1 MAGES
6 REKQKVV
13 VVGGT
18 GLLGYYAVKE
28 FMRRGHSVTVVA
40 LPPLPEEG
48 LFPREVDVILANID
62 ELDDSSLTDTLRGQ
76 DAIVFAAGADDRV
89 IPKAPAYDFFYQA
102 NVRSCKRV
110 LSLARE
116 SGVRRGV
123 ILSSYFL
130 HFDRTWPEE
139 KLSEYHPY
147 IRSRK
152 EQAEQSMDVSM
163 PDLQLMILELPYIF
177 GSMPGRT
184 PLWKPL
190 IDYINSRYPL
200 FYVRG
205 GTNMIAVEHVGEAIV
220 GAIEKG
226 KRGHSY
232 TVGDEN
238 LTWVEF
244 LERMLGVLGK
254 RKRIVIVPTC
264 LVRLILR
271 LVGLHHKLRGTE
283 SGLDPARFAA
293 TQTRRTFFDPAPAA
307 EELGYGRGN
316 LEEAFK
322 DTVEACLRVRSESS

>member
-1 MAGES
+1 MAEKS

-18 GLLGYYAVKE
+18 GFLGYYAVKE
-28 FMRRGHSVTVVA
+28 FIGRGHSVTIVA

-48 LFPREVDVILANID
+48 LFPKEVNITLANID
-62 ELDDSSLTDTLRGQ
+62 ELDDSSIIDILKGH

-89 IPKAPAYDFFYQA
+89 IPKAPAYEFFYQA

-110 LSLARE
+110 LSLARQ
-116 SGVRRGV
+116 SGIKRGV

-130 HFDRTWPEE
+130 YFDRIWPEE

-152 EQAEQSMDVSM
+152 EQAQQSMDVSM

-190 IDYINSRYPL
+190 MHYINSRYPL
-200 FYVRG
+200 FYMGG

-220 GAIEKG
+220 GAIE
-226 KRGHSY
+226 RGEGGRSY
-232 TVGDEN
+232 TIGDEN
-238 LTWVEF
+238 LTWVVF
-244 LERMLGVLGK
+244 LERVLGILGK
-254 RKRIVIVPTC
+254 KKRIVILPTC
-264 LVRLILR
+264 MVRLMLR
-271 LVGLHHKLRGTE
+271 VVKLQHSLRGKE
-283 SGLDPARFAA
+283 GGLDPVKFAA
-293 TQTRRTFFDPAPAA
+293 IQTRNTFFDPAPAA
-307 EELGYGRGN
+307 KELGYGRGN
-316 LEEAFK
+316 LEEALK
-322 DTVEACLRVRSESS
+322 DTVHACLRVKS

>member
-1 MAGES
+1 MAEKS

-13 VVGGT
+13 VIGGT
-18 GLLGYYAVKE
+18 GFLGYYAVKE
-28 FMRRGHSVTVVA
+28 FIRRGHSVTIVA

-48 LFPREVDVILANID
+48 LFPKEVNTILANVD
-62 ELDDSSLTDTLRGQ
+62 KLDDNSIMDILKGH

-89 IPKAPAYDFFYQA
+89 IPRAPAYEFFYQA
-102 NVRSCKRV
+102 NVLSCKRV
-110 LSLARE
+110 LSLARQ
-116 SGVRRGV
+116 SGIKRGV

-139 KLSEYHPY
+139 KLSEHHPY

-152 EQAEQSMDVSM
+152 EQAQQSMEVSM

-190 IDYINSRYPL
+190 IGYINSRYPL
-200 FYVRG
+200 FYMRG

-226 KRGHSY
+226 KGGHSY

-244 LERMLGVLGK
+244 LERILSILGK
-254 RKRIVIVPTC
+254 KKRIVILPTWT
-264 LVRLILR
+264 VRLGLR
-271 LVGLHHKLRGTE
+271 LVGLQHRLRGRE
-283 SGLDPARFAA
+283 SGLDPVRFAA
-293 TQTRRTFFDPAPAA
+293 IQTRNTFFDPAPAA

-322 DTVEACLRVRSESS
+322 DTVEACLRVNS

>member
-1 MAGES
+1 MAEKP

-13 VVGGT
+13 VIGGT
-18 GLLGYYAVKE
+18 GFLGYYAVKE
-28 FMRRGHSVTVVA
+28 FIRRGHSVTIVA

-48 LFPREVDVILANID
+48 LFPKEVHIILANID
-62 ELDDSSLTDTLRGQ
+62 KLDDSSIMDILKGH

-89 IPKAPAYDFFYQA
+89 IPMAPAYEFFYQA

-110 LSLARE
+110 LSLARQ
-116 SGVRRGV
+116 SGIKRGV

-139 KLSEYHPY
+139 KLSEHHPY

-152 EQAEQSMDVSM
+152 EQAQQSMDVSM

-177 GSMPGRT
+177 GSMPGLT

-190 IDYINSRYPL
+190 IGYINSRYPL
-200 FYVRG
+200 FYMRG

-226 KRGHSY
+226 KAGHSY

-244 LERMLGVLGK
+244 LERILSILGK
-254 RKRIVIVPTC
+254 KKRIVILPTWT
-264 LVRLILR
+264 VRLGLR
-271 LVGLHHKLRGTE
+271 LVELQHRLRGRE
-283 SGLDPARFAA
+283 SGLDPVRFAA
-293 TQTRRTFFDPAPAA
+293 IQTRNTFFDPAPAA

-322 DTVEACLRVRSESS
+322 DTVEACLRVKS

>member
-1 MAGES
+1 MAENPP
-6 REKQKVV
+6 EKQKVV
-13 VVGGT
+13 VIGGT
-18 GLLGYYAVKE
+18 GFLGYYAVKE
-28 FMRRGHSVTVVA
+28 FIRRGHSVTIVA

-48 LFPREVDVILANID
+48 LFPKAVKITLANID
-62 ELDDSSLTDTLRGQ
+62 KLDDSSIVDILKGH

-89 IPKAPAYDFFYQA
+89 IPKAPAYEFFYQA
-102 NVRSCKRV
+102 NVLSCKRV
-110 LSLARE
+110 LSLARQ
-116 SGVRRGV
+116 SGIKRGV
-123 ILSSYFL
+123 VLSSYFL
-130 HFDRTWPEE
+130 YFDRIWPEE

-152 EQAEQSMDVSM
+152 EQAQQSMDASM

-190 IDYINSRYPL
+190 IHYVNSRYPL
-200 FYVRG
+200 FYMRG

-226 KRGHSY
+226 KGGHSY

-244 LERMLGVLGK
+244 LGRILSILGK
-254 RKRIVIVPTC
+254 KKRIVIVPTC
-264 LVRLILR
+264 LVRLMLR
-271 LVGLHHKLRGTE
+271 LVGLRHRLRGRE
-283 SGLDPARFAA
+283 SGLDPVRFAA
-293 TQTRRTFFDPAPAA
+293 IQTRNTFFDPAPAA

-322 DTVEACLRVRSESS
+322 DTVEACLRVKS

>member
-6 REKQKVV
+6 REKQRIV

-28 FMRRGHSVTVVA
+28 FVRRGHSVTAVA

-62 ELDDSSLTDTLRGQ
+62 ELDDSSLRDILIGQ

-89 IPKAPAYDFFYQA
+89 IPRAPAYDFFYQA

-116 SGVRRGV
+116 SGIRRGV

-130 HFDRTWPEE
+130 YFDRIWPEE

-147 IRSRK
+147 IRSRR

-190 IDYINSRYPL
+190 IGYVNSRYPL
-200 FYVRG
+200 LYMRG

-226 KRGHSY
+226 KGGHSY

-244 LERMLGVLGK
+244 LDRILSILGK

-271 LVGLHHKLRGTE
+271 LVGLQHRLRGRE

-293 TQTRRTFFDPAPAA
+293 TQTRNTFFDPAPAA

-316 LEEAFK
+316 LEEAFR
-322 DTVEACLRVRSESS
+322 DTVEACLRVKS

>member
-1 MAGES
+1 MAENPP
-6 REKQKVV
+6 EKQKVV

-18 GLLGYYAVKE
+18 GFLGYYAVRE
-28 FMRRGHSVTVVA
+28 FIRRGHSVTIVA
-40 LPPLPEEG
+40 LPPVPEEG
-48 LFPREVDVILANID
+48 LFPKDVNITLANID
-62 ELDDSSLTDTLRGQ
+62 KLDDSSIMDILKGH

-89 IPKAPAYDFFYQA
+89 IPRAPAYEFFYQA
-102 NVRSCKRV
+102 NVLSCKRV
-110 LSLARE
+110 LSLARQ
-116 SGVRRGV
+116 SGIKRGV
-123 ILSSYFL
+123 VLSSYFL
-130 HFDRTWPEE
+130 YFDRIWPEE

-152 EQAEQSMDVSM
+152 EQAQQSMDVSM

-190 IDYINSRYPL
+190 IDYVNSRYPL
-200 FYVRG
+200 FYMRG

-226 KRGHSY
+226 KGGHSY

-244 LERMLGVLGK
+244 LERISSILGK
-254 RKRIVIVPTC
+254 KKRIVIVPTWT
-264 LVRLILR
+264 VRLVLR
-271 LVGLHHKLRGTE
+271 LVGLRHRLRGRE

-293 TQTRRTFFDPAPAA
+293 IQTRNTFFDPAPAA
-307 EELGYGRGN
+307 EELGYGRGK

-322 DTVEACLRVRSESS
+322 DTVEACLRVKP

>member
-1 MAGES
+1 MAEKS
-6 REKQKVV
+6 HEKQKVV

-18 GLLGYYAVKE
+18 GFLGYCAVKE
-28 FMRRGHSVTVVA
+28 FIRRGHSVTIVA

-48 LFPREVDVILANID
+48 LFPKEVNITLANID
-62 ELDDSSLTDTLRGQ
+62 KLPDSGIIDILKGH

-89 IPKAPAYDFFYQA
+89 IPKAPAYEFFYQA
-102 NVRSCKRV
+102 NVLSCKRV
-110 LSLARE
+110 LSLARQ
-116 SGVRRGV
+116 SGIRRGV

-130 HFDRTWPEE
+130 YFDRIWPEE

-152 EQAEQSMDVSM
+152 EQAQQSMDASM

-184 PLWKPL
+184 PLWRPL
-190 IDYINSRYPL
+190 IAYINSRYPL
-200 FYVRG
+200 FYMRG

-220 GAIEKG
+220 GAVEKG
-226 KRGHSY
+226 KGGHSY

-244 LERMLGVLGK
+244 LERILRILGRK
-254 RKRIVIVPTC
+254 KRIVILPTC
-264 LVRLILR
+264 LVRLMLR
-271 LVGLHHKLRGTE
+271 AVALQHRLRGRE
-283 SGLDPARFAA
+283 SGLDPFRFAA
-293 TQTRRTFFDPAPAA
+293 IQTRNTFFDPAPAA

-316 LEEAFK
+316 LEEALK
-322 DTVEACLRVRSESS
+322 DTVEACLRVKS

>member
-1 MAGES
+1 MAEKS

-13 VVGGT
+13 VIGGT
-18 GLLGYYAVKE
+18 GFLGYYAVKE
-28 FMRRGHSVTVVA
+28 FIRRGHSVTIVA

-48 LFPREVDVILANID
+48 LFPKEVNIILANID
-62 ELDDSSLTDTLRGQ
+62 KLDDSSIMDILKGH

-89 IPKAPAYDFFYQA
+89 IPRAPAYEFFYQA

-110 LSLARE
+110 LSLARQ
-116 SGVRRGV
+116 SGIKRGV

-139 KLSEYHPY
+139 RLSEHHPY

-152 EQAEQSMDVSM
+152 EQAQQSMDVSM

-190 IDYINSRYPL
+190 IGYINSRYPL
-200 FYVRG
+200 FYMRG

-226 KRGHSY
+226 KAGHSY

-244 LERMLGVLGK
+244 LERILSILGK
-254 RKRIVIVPTC
+254 KKRIVILPTWT
-264 LVRLILR
+264 VRLGLR
-271 LVGLHHKLRGTE
+271 LVELQHRLRARE
-283 SGLDPARFAA
+283 SGLDPVRFAA
-293 TQTRRTFFDPAPAA
+293 VQTRNTFFDPAPAA
-307 EELGYGRGN
+307 EGLGYGRGN

-322 DTVEACLRVRSESS
+322 DTVEACLRVKS

>member
-1 MAGES
+1 MPETPP
-6 REKQKVV
+6 EKHKVV

-18 GLLGYYAVKE
+18 GFLGYYAVKE
-28 FMRRGHSVTVVA
+28 FIRRGHSVTIVA

-48 LFPREVDVILANID
+48 LFPKEVNITLGNID
-62 ELDDSSLTDTLRGQ
+62 KLDDNGIIDILKGH

-89 IPKAPAYDFFYQA
+89 IPRAPAYEFFYQA

-110 LSLARE
+110 LSLARQ
-116 SGVRRGV
+116 SGIKRGV

-130 HFDRTWPEE
+130 HFDRIWPEE

-152 EQAEQSMDVSM
+152 EQAQQSIDVSM

-190 IDYINSRYPL
+190 IGYINSRYPL
-200 FYVRG
+200 FYMRG

-226 KRGHSY
+226 KGGHSY

-244 LERMLGVLGK
+244 LERMLSILGK
-254 RKRIVIVPTC
+254 KKRIVILPTWT
-264 LVRLILR
+264 VRLGLR
-271 LVGLHHKLRGTE
+271 LVGLQHRLRGRE
-283 SGLDPARFAA
+283 GGLDPVRFAA
-293 TQTRRTFFDPAPAA
+293 IQTRNTFFDPTPAA

-322 DTVEACLRVRSESS
+322 DTVEACLRAKSKSS

>member
-1 MAGES
+1 MAEKS
-6 REKQKVV
+6 REKQKMVV
-13 VVGGT
+13 IGGT
-18 GLLGYYAVKE
+18 GFLGYYAVKE
-28 FMRRGHSVTVVA
+28 FIRRGHSVTIVA

-48 LFPREVDVILANID
+48 LFPKEVNIILANID
-62 ELDDSSLTDTLRGQ
+62 KLDDSSIMDILKGH

-89 IPKAPAYDFFYQA
+89 IPRAPAYEFFYQA

-110 LSLARE
+110 LSLARQ
-116 SGVRRGV
+116 SGIKRGV
-123 ILSSYFL
+123 ILTSYFL

-139 KLSEYHPY
+139 KLSEHHPY

-152 EQAEQSMDVSM
+152 EQAQQSMDVSM

-190 IDYINSRYPL
+190 IGYVNSRYPL
-200 FYVRG
+200 FYMRG

-226 KRGHSY
+226 KGGHSY

-244 LERMLGVLGK
+244 LERILSILGK
-254 RKRIVIVPTC
+254 KKRIVILPTWT
-264 LVRLILR
+264 VRLGLR
-271 LVGLHHKLRGTE
+271 LVELQHRLRGRE
-283 SGLDPARFAA
+283 SGLDPVRFAA
-293 TQTRRTFFDPAPAA
+293 IQTRNTFFDPAPAA

-316 LEEAFK
+316 LEQAFK
-322 DTVEACLRVRSESS
+322 DTVEACLRVKS

>member
-1 MAGES
+1 MAEKS

-13 VVGGT
+13 VIGGT
-18 GLLGYYAVKE
+18 GFLGYYAVKE
-28 FMRRGHSVTVVA
+28 FIRRGHSVTIVA

-48 LFPREVDVILANID
+48 LFPKEVNIILANID
-62 ELDDSSLTDTLRGQ
+62 KLDDSSIMDILKGH

-89 IPKAPAYDFFYQA
+89 IPKAPAYEFFHQA

-110 LSLARE
+110 LSLARQ
-116 SGVRRGV
+116 SGIKRGV

-139 KLSEYHPY
+139 RLSEHHPY

-152 EQAEQSMDVSM
+152 EQAQQSMDVSM

-190 IDYINSRYPL
+190 IGYINSRYPL
-200 FYVRG
+200 FYMRG

-226 KRGHSY
+226 KGGHSY

-244 LERMLGVLGK
+244 LERILSILAK
-254 RKRIVIVPTC
+254 KKRIVILPTWT
-264 LVRLILR
+264 VRLGLR
-271 LVGLHHKLRGTE
+271 LVELQHRLRGRE
-283 SGLDPARFAA
+283 SGLDPVRFAA
-293 TQTRRTFFDPAPAA
+293 IQTRNTFFDPAPAA

-322 DTVEACLRVRSESS
+322 DTVEACLRVKS

>member
-1 MAGES
+1 MAEKS

-13 VVGGT
+13 VIGGT
-18 GLLGYYAVKE
+18 GFLGYYAVKE
-28 FMRRGHSVTVVA
+28 FIRRGHSVTIVA

-48 LFPREVDVILANID
+48 LFPKEVNIILANID
-62 ELDDSSLTDTLRGQ
+62 KLDDSSIMDILKGH

-89 IPKAPAYDFFYQA
+89 IPKAPAYEFFHQA
-102 NVRSCKRV
+102 NVLSCKRV
-110 LSLARE
+110 LSLARQ
-116 SGVRRGV
+116 SGIKRGV

-139 KLSEYHPY
+139 RLSEHHPY

-152 EQAEQSMDVSM
+152 EQAQQSMDVSM

-190 IDYINSRYPL
+190 IGYINSRYPL
-200 FYVRG
+200 FYMRG

-226 KRGHSY
+226 EGGHSY

-244 LERMLGVLGK
+244 LERILRILGK
-254 RKRIVIVPTC
+254 KKRIVIVPTC
-264 LVRLILR
+264 LVRLVLR
-271 LVGLHHKLRGTE
+271 LVGLQHRLRGRE
-283 SGLDPARFAA
+283 SGLDPVRFAA
-293 TQTRRTFFDPAPAA
+293 IQTRNTFFDPAPAA
-307 EELGYGRGN
+307 QELGYGRGN

-322 DTVEACLRVRSESS
+322 NTVKACLRVKS

>member
-1 MAGES
+1 MAENPP
-6 REKQKVV
+6 EKQKVV

-18 GLLGYYAVKE
+18 GFLGYYAVKE
-28 FMRRGHSVTVVA
+28 FIRRGHSVTIVA

-48 LFPREVDVILANID
+48 LFPKAVKITLANID
-62 ELDDSSLTDTLRGQ
+62 KLDDSSIVDILKGH

-89 IPKAPAYDFFYQA
+89 IPKAPAYEFFYQA
-102 NVRSCKRV
+102 NVLSCKRV
-110 LSLARE
+110 LSLARQ
-116 SGVRRGV
+116 SGIKRGV
-123 ILSSYFL
+123 VLSSYFL
-130 HFDRTWPEE
+130 YFDRIWPEE

-152 EQAEQSMDVSM
+152 EQAQQSMDASM

-190 IDYINSRYPL
+190 IHYVNSRYPL
-200 FYVRG
+200 FYMRG

-226 KRGHSY
+226 KGGHSY

-244 LERMLGVLGK
+244 LGRILSILGK
-254 RKRIVIVPTC
+254 KKRIVIVPTC
-264 LVRLILR
+264 LVRLMLR
-271 LVGLHHKLRGTE
+271 LVGLRHRLRGRE
-283 SGLDPARFAA
+283 SGLDPVRFAA
-293 TQTRRTFFDPAPAA
+293 IQTRNTFFDPAPAA

-322 DTVEACLRVRSESS
+322 DTVEACLRVKS

>member
-1 MAGES
+1 MAEKS

-18 GLLGYYAVKE
+18 GFLGYYAVEE
-28 FMRRGHSVTVVA
+28 FVRRGHSVTIVA

-48 LFPREVDVILANID
+48 LFPKEVNIVLANID
-62 ELDDSSLTDTLRGQ
+62 KLDDSSITDILKGH

-89 IPKAPAYDFFYQA
+89 IPKAPAYGFFYQA
-102 NVRSCKRV
+102 NVLSCKRV
-110 LSLARE
+110 LSLARQ
-116 SGVRRGV
+116 SGIKRGV

-130 HFDRTWPEE
+130 YFDRIWPEE

-152 EQAEQSMDVSM
+152 EQAQQSMDVSM
-163 PDLQLMILELPYIF
+163 PDLQLVILELPYIF
-177 GSMPGRT
+177 GRMPGRT

-190 IDYINSRYPL
+190 IDYVNSRYPL
-200 FYVRG
+200 FYMRG

-220 GAIEKG
+220 GAIERGKG
-226 KRGHSY
+226 GHSY
-232 TVGDEN
+232 TIGDEN

-244 LERMLGVLGK
+244 LERILGILGK
-254 RKRIVIVPTC
+254 KKRIVILPAC
-264 LVRLILR
+264 LIR
-271 LVGLHHKLRGTE
+271 LVLRAVALQHRLRGRE
-283 SGLDPARFAA
+283 SGLDPVRFAA
-293 TQTRRTFFDPAPAA
+293 IQTRNMFFDPVPAA

-322 DTVEACLRVRSESS
+322 DTVKACLRVKPQSS

>member
-1 MAGES
+1 MAEKS

-13 VVGGT
+13 VIGGT
-18 GLLGYYAVKE
+18 GFLGYYAVKE
-28 FMRRGHSVTVVA
+28 FIRRGHSVTIVA
-40 LPPLPEEG
+40 LPPLPDEG
-48 LFPREVDVILANID
+48 LFPKEVNIILANID
-62 ELDDSSLTDTLRGQ
+62 KLDDSSIMDILKGH

-89 IPKAPAYDFFYQA
+89 IPKAPAYEFFYQA

-110 LSLARE
+110 LSLARQ
-116 SGVRRGV
+116 SGIKRGV

-139 KLSEYHPY
+139 RLSEHHPY

-152 EQAEQSMDVSM
+152 EQAQQSMDVSM

-190 IDYINSRYPL
+190 IGYINSRYPL
-200 FYVRG
+200 FYMRG

-226 KRGHSY
+226 KGGHSY

-244 LERMLGVLGK
+244 LERILRILGK
-254 RKRIVIVPTC
+254 KKRIVILPTWT
-264 LVRLILR
+264 VRLGLR
-271 LVGLHHKLRGTE
+271 LVQLQHRLRGRE
-283 SGLDPARFAA
+283 SGLDPVRFAA
-293 TQTRRTFFDPAPAA
+293 IQTRNTFFDPAPAA
-307 EELGYGRGN
+307 DELGYGRGN

-322 DTVEACLRVRSESS
+322 NTVKACLRVKS

>member
-1 MAGES
+1 MAEKS

-13 VVGGT
+13 VIGGT
-18 GLLGYYAVKE
+18 GFLGYYAVKE
-28 FMRRGHSVTVVA
+28 FIRRGHSVTIVA

-48 LFPREVDVILANID
+48 LFPKEVNIILANID
-62 ELDDSSLTDTLRGQ
+62 KLDDSSIMDILKGH

-89 IPKAPAYDFFYQA
+89 IPRAPAYEFFYQA
-102 NVRSCKRV
+102 NVRSCQRV
-110 LSLARE
+110 LSLARQ
-116 SGVRRGV
+116 SGIKRGV

-139 KLSEYHPY
+139 KLSEHHPY

-152 EQAEQSMDVSM
+152 EQAQQSMDVSM

-190 IDYINSRYPL
+190 IGYINSRYPL
-200 FYVRG
+200 FYMRG

-226 KRGHSY
+226 KGGHSY

-244 LERMLGVLGK
+244 LERILSILGK
-254 RKRIVIVPTC
+254 KKRIVILPTWT
-264 LVRLILR
+264 VRLGLR
-271 LVGLHHKLRGTE
+271 LVGLQHRLRGRE
-283 SGLDPARFAA
+283 GGLDPVRFAA
-293 TQTRRTFFDPAPAA
+293 IQTRNTFFDPAPAA

-322 DTVEACLRVRSESS
+322 DTVEACLRVKS

>member
-1 MAGES
+1 MAEKS

-13 VVGGT
+13 VIGGT
-18 GLLGYYAVKE
+18 GFLGYYAVKE
-28 FMRRGHSVTVVA
+28 FIRRGHSVTIVA
-40 LPPLPEEG
+40 LPTLPEEG
-48 LFPREVDVILANID
+48 LFPKEVNITLANID
-62 ELDDSSLTDTLRGQ
+62 KLDDSSIMDILKGH

-89 IPKAPAYDFFYQA
+89 IPKAPAYEFFYQA

-110 LSLARE
+110 LSLARQ
-116 SGVRRGV
+116 SGIKRGV

-139 KLSEYHPY
+139 RLSEHHPY

-152 EQAEQSMDVSM
+152 EQAQQSMDVSM

-190 IDYINSRYPL
+190 IGYINSRYPL
-200 FYVRG
+200 FYMRG

-226 KRGHSY
+226 KGGHSY

-244 LERMLGVLGK
+244 LERILRILGK
-254 RKRIVIVPTC
+254 KKRIVILPTWT
-264 LVRLILR
+264 VRLGLR
-271 LVGLHHKLRGTE
+271 LVQLQHRLRGRE
-283 SGLDPARFAA
+283 SGLDPVRFAA
-293 TQTRRTFFDPAPAA
+293 IQTRNTFFDPAPAA
-307 EELGYGRGN
+307 DELGYGRGN

-322 DTVEACLRVRSESS
+322 NTVKACLRVKS

>member
-1 MAGES
+1 MAEKS

-18 GLLGYYAVKE
+18 GFLGYYAVKE
-28 FMRRGHSVTVVA
+28 FIRRGHSVTIVA

-48 LFPREVDVILANID
+48 LFPKDVNITLANID
-62 ELDDSSLTDTLRGQ
+62 KLDDSSIIDILKGH

-89 IPKAPAYDFFYQA
+89 IPKAPASEFFYQA
-102 NVRSCKRV
+102 NVLSCKRV
-110 LSLARE
+110 LSLARQ
-116 SGVRRGV
+116 SGIKRGV

-130 HFDRTWPEE
+130 YFDRIWPEE

-147 IRSRK
+147 IRSRR
-152 EQAEQSMDVSM
+152 EQAQQSMDVSM

-190 IDYINSRYPL
+190 IGYINSRYPL
-200 FYVRG
+200 FYMRG

-226 KRGHSY
+226 KGGHSY

-244 LERMLGVLGK
+244 LERILSILGK
-254 RKRIVIVPTC
+254 KKRIVILPTWT
-264 LVRLILR
+264 VRLGLR
-271 LVGLHHKLRGTE
+271 LVGLQHRLRGRE
-283 SGLDPARFAA
+283 SGLDPVRFAA
-293 TQTRRTFFDPAPAA
+293 IQTRNTFFDPAPAA

-322 DTVEACLRVRSESS
+322 DTVQACLRVKS

>member
-1 MAGES
+1 MTEKA
-6 REKQKVV
+6 REKQKVI

-18 GLLGYYAVKE
+18 GFLGYYAVKE
-28 FMRRGHSVTVVA
+28 FIRRGHSVTIVA

-48 LFPREVDVILANID
+48 LFPKEVNIILANID
-62 ELDDSSLTDTLRGQ
+62 KLDDSGIIDILKGH

-89 IPKAPAYDFFYQA
+89 IPRAPAYEFFYQA

-110 LSLARE
+110 LSLARQ
-116 SGVRRGV
+116 SGIKRGV
-123 ILSSYFL
+123 VLSSYFL
-130 HFDRTWPEE
+130 YFDRIWPEE
-139 KLSEYHPY
+139 RLSEYHPY

-152 EQAEQSMDVSM
+152 EQAQQSMDVSM

-190 IDYINSRYPL
+190 IDYVNSRYPL
-200 FYVRG
+200 FYMRG

-220 GAIEKG
+220 GATEKG
-226 KRGHSY
+226 KGGHSY

-244 LERMLGVLGK
+244 LERILRILGK
-254 RKRIVIVPTC
+254 KKRIVILPTC
-264 LVRLILR
+264 LVRLMLR
-271 LVGLHHKLRGTE
+271 VVELQHRLRGRE
-283 SGLDPARFAA
+283 SGLDPVRFAA
-293 TQTRRTFFDPAPAA
+293 IQTRNTFFNPAPAA

-322 DTVEACLRVRSESS
+322 NTVKACLRVKS